1 MSKIETTGIKP
12 SIVIV
17 HVIRKTNITYECL
30 LLRRCSTLKGNWQMV
45 SGTIE
50 KGETTTA
57 AASRELHEE
66 TGINSYRLYSAD
78 FIETYFDQR
87 HDRIFSA
94 VVFVAFIDN
103 EQEIK
108 LSKDEHD
115 AYQWIDIN
123 EAIKYLEFNGQREGI
138 KHIMENFINRNPSKH
153 LFISEA

>member
-1 MSKIETTGIKP
+1 
-12 SIVIV
+12 
-17 HVIRKTNITYECL
+17 
-30 LLRRCSTLKGNWQMV
+30 MV

-57 AASRELHEE
+57 AASRELYEE

-87 HDRIFSA
+87 YDRIFSA

-138 KHIMENFINRNPSKH
+138 KHIMENFINRS
-153 LFISEA
+153 LIY